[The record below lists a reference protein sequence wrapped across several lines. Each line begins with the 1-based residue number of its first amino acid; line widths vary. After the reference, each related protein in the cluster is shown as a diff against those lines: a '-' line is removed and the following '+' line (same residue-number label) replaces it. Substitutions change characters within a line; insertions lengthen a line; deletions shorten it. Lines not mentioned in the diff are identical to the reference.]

1 MHLLKEIEKISK
13 ETKWTEK
20 ENDRFATQFKPQ
32 QTSIETFYDYN
43 AITIIN
49 IIKDMHEVPKMLKDL
64 LVLTG
69 LIGLTQALYT
79 YQNHE
84 NYSFHSY
91 EKRVIY
97 NQMILYLRRYE
108 KITTRQYIPNETK
121 ESLSGEIHK
130 YSFQDVKNCMDA
142 FDENDFDLLAE
153 IYSQMSLKQQQLFK
167 QYFGLDRLEVKKLIK

>member
-1 MHLLKEIEKISK
+1 
-13 ETKWTEK
+13 
-20 ENDRFATQFKPQ
+20 
-32 QTSIETFYDYN
+32 
-43 AITIIN
+43 
-49 IIKDMHEVPKMLKDL
+49 MHEVPKMVKDL

-69 LIGLTQALYT
+69 LIGLTQSLYT

-108 KITTRQYIPNETK
+108 KITTRQYIPNEIK